1 MHTVSGHHHHHGGT
15 QDGTGRLA
23 LALGLLLGLMA
34 AEVAAGVIADSLAL
48 LSDAAHMLT
57 DAAALAL
64 ALLAVRLARRPAR
77 GGGAHWLQR
86 PGSPSARPKRA
97 ALVLLG
103 PLLFF

>member
-64 ALLAVRLARRPAR
+64 ALLAVRLPRPPARR
-77 GGGAHWLQR
+77 GGGHSPPR
-86 PGSPSARPKRA
+86 PGDLSGRPHRP
-97 ALVLLG
+97 ALLAPG
-103 PLLFF
+103 PLLR